1 MAHSLHS
8 RSALYAI
15 AMTTVFTGILLTTLG
30 RSTSLVTY
38 APNPRPL
45 SAVGSVVPSISPP
58 RAPSLTRRPQPFLIY
73 YGWFS
78 QNSPVLAQQA
88 RAMGHYSVVVI
99 GSGLEHSVNPD
110 FNAARTVI
118 NEDSTTAFYGYLSIG
133 KASGLPNYSRA
144 AIAQRAK
151 EWAAL
156 GVKGI
161 LLDDAGP
168 DFGVSQ
174 GRLQSVISM
183 VHALHLHVIVN
194 SWDPAA
200 VIAVGLAP
208 GDGYLAENW
217 AVAAGKVSTPPAQAA
232 ALAEIRRRHI
242 AVYMT
247 ATNAQAP
254 TTPQAVIHDARAT
267 LSLVE
272 GNYMA
277 VAGPN
282 YSSTSNRIVPASWVA
297 AGLAVAPLPC
307 RTAKVIERPSPY
319 TPPACS

>member
-1 MAHSLHS
+1 MNNSLHHKTS
-8 RSALYAI
+8 IYATAI
-15 AMTTVFTGILLTTLG
+15 TAIFTGLLITLG
-30 RSTSLVTY
+30 LPKSLVTY
-38 APNPRPL
+38 AQSNSPL
-45 SAVGSVVPSISPP
+45 RASRLVVTSVSPP
-58 RAPSLTRRPQPFLIY
+58 LLRPISMQPQPFLIY

-78 QNSPVLAQQA
+78 QNSTVLAQQA
-88 RAMGHYSVVVI
+88 RAMEKYSVVVI
-99 GSGLEHSVNPD
+99 GSGLENAVNPD

-118 NEDSTTAFYGYLSIG
+118 GEDSATAFYGYISIG

-151 EWAAL
+151 EWAAI

-200 VIAVGLAP
+200 VIDVGLAP

-217 AVAAGKVSTPPAQAA
+217 AIAAGKVSTPPVEAR
-232 ALAEIRRRHI
+232 ALAEIKQQHI

-282 YSSTSNRIVPASWVA
+282 YSSTSNRIVPERWVA
-297 AGLAVAPLPC
+297 SGLA
-307 RTAKVIERPSPY
+307 
-319 TPPACS
+319 PASDFGHQNDMRYVVPQK